1 MILLEGTFV
10 GLLTG
15 LIGAGGGF
23 LIIPALVVFAHLP
36 MKKAIATSLLII
48 AIKSLIGFV
57 GDIENLDMN
66 WSFLLSFTF
75 ISIIG
80 IFIGMYLSKYVKGAV
95 LKKAFGWFVLIMG
108 ILIIAMEMM

>member
-1 MILLEGTFV
+1 MLLFAIIIIIAAITMIRSNCLNCDDEEAVITYNYPMILLEGTFV

-57 GDIENLDMN
+57 GDI
-66 WSFLLSFTF
+66 
-75 ISIIG
+75 
-80 IFIGMYLSKYVKGAV
+80 
-95 LKKAFGWFVLIMG
+95 
-108 ILIIAMEMM
+108 